1 MVRKQ
6 AGRKSLRAGEHSQA
20 GVAIWGEELRLGKLF
35 SPFYAL
41 SKDIYL
47 YLFVFNAVISAE
59 FLLPLKAASS
69 SRFLCRDLTVG
80 DWPGL
85 EVQTGKLLL

>member
-1 MVRKQ
+1 MMVRKQ

-47 YLFVFNAVISAE
+47 YLFVFI
-59 FLLPLKAASS
+59 
-69 SRFLCRDLTVG
+69 CI
-80 DWPGL
+80 
-85 EVQTGKLLL
+85 